1 LLLAITAIWGSTFVV
16 VKQATSQID
25 VLWFLCLRFSLAA
38 SIMLPF
44 VRRVSI
50 DPTRSPF
57 RPEVTVPGVG
67 IGLVLAGS
75 YLMQTFGLQYV
86 EATISGLITGLFVVL
101 GPVLNRLI
109 FGVGIRPLHWCAV
122 MASVLGLCLLTG
134 ATPQYFGLGEWLTL
148 GCAGAL
154 GLHVCLLDRFASK
167 TEPFTLATLQ
177 ITTAAVVFALALL
190 VGQIVGWTEFRWPT
204 LSTWGAILLT
214 SVLATAV
221 GYSVQ
226 TKVQQHLSAVRVAV
240 ILAME
245 PVFAAI
251 VGRIAGDRLGFVQL
265 LGGAIMLAAMLL
277 VEFGPKLFRGKE
289 PSKQG

>member
-1 LLLAITAIWGSTFVV
+1 M

-44 VRRVSI
+44 VRRVST

-57 RPEVTVPGVG
+57 RPDVTVAGVG

-122 MASVLGLCLLTG
+122 MAS
-134 ATPQYFGLGEWLTL
+134 
-148 GCAGAL
+148 
-154 GLHVCLLDRFASK
+154 
-167 TEPFTLATLQ
+167 
-177 ITTAAVVFALALL
+177 
-190 VGQIVGWTEFRWPT
+190 
-204 LSTWGAILLT
+204 
-214 SVLATAV
+214 
-221 GYSVQ
+221 
-226 TKVQQHLSAVRVAV
+226 
-240 ILAME
+240 
-245 PVFAAI
+245 
-251 VGRIAGDRLGFVQL
+251 L
-265 LGGAIMLAAMLL
+265 LGS
-277 VEFGPKLFRGKE
+277 VC
-289 PSKQG
+289 